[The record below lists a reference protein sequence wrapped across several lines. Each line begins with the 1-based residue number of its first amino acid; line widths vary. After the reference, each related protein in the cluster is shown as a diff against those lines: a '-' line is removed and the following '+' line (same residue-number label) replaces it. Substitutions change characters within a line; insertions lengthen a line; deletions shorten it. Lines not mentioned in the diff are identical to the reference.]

1 VASKKIADLKH
12 ILFFFSLGRNRRK
25 VIANTPDEFDP
36 NAGDDVKT
44 IPKSRETQVAIA
56 RALKVW

>member
-1 VASKKIADLKH
+1 MDLKH